1 MSEMIKNKII
11 EAIALVK
18 KSEKKLSGEETF
30 QELGIDDL
38 DKFELILKLEDLFM
52 IEISDDEAE
61 KMVSIPVTFSSI
73 TSLLNSNKPVE
84 F

>member
-61 KMVSIPVTFSSI
+61 KMVSIPVAFSSI
-73 TSLLNSNKPVE
+73 TSILNSNNPVE